1 MDTVESVLW
10 LKKNNLF
17 NKCVS
22 YSQQLKIV
30 FTQCLGVK
38 DEDILVIGDTGS
50 PGCLVAPI
58 FAGSCFLAARFLNL
72 NAKLVLQSPSLVS
85 EPDGEVSRAIE
96 RIRPG
101 SALVL
106 SLSGKIG
113 KISNVG
119 KPFKRFC
126 KERRLRYTSTPS
138 LGTLRTSMISILVN
152 SICLDY
158 SELHQLHSSVKKI
171 IDTGSVIHVRT
182 KAGTDLTISVNGST
196 AVSSDGFFRTEGYG
210 GNLPAGEVFIAPA
223 KRGVEGRVVIDCSS
237 RSVETTTIIKEP
249 ITLIIRNGEVAEIKG
264 GKEAKLL
271 EKSIQ
276 HGRETGKNDWGH
288 RMIGEFGIGLNPNAK
303 ICGSMIIDE
312 KVKGTAHIA
321 IGSNHS
327 FGGHIYASI
336 HLDQVFKNP
345 EITVDGRL
353 LRIQ

>member
-1 MDTVESVLW
+1 MDTLESLLW

-17 NKCVS
+17 NRCLS
-22 YSQQLKIV
+22 YSQQLKVI
-30 FTQCLGVK
+30 FTDCLGIK
-38 DEDILVIGDTGS
+38 DEDILVVGDTGTQDRQ
-50 PGCLVAPI
+50 VAPL

-72 NAKLVLQSPSLVS
+72 NAKLVFQDPNSNLVGN
-85 EPDGEVSRAIE
+85 DVMTAIE

-101 SALVL
+101 SALVM

-113 KISNVG
+113 KITEVE

-126 KERRLRYTSTPS
+126 RERRLRYTSTPS
-138 LGTLRTSMISILVN
+138 LGTLKTNMINTLVN

-158 SELHQLHSSVKKI
+158 RQLNAIHTELKSI
-171 IDTGSVIHVRT
+171 MDNGSVIHVKT
-182 KAGTDLTISVNGST
+182 KAGTDLTVNINGST
-196 AVSSDGFFRTEGYG
+196 SFSSDGYHRTEGHG

-223 KRGVEGRVVIDCSS
+223 KRGVNGKVVIDCSS
-237 RSVETTTIIKEP
+237 RSINTTSIIREP
-249 ITLIIRNGEVAEIKG
+249 ITLFISNGEIIEIKG
-264 GKEAKLL
+264 GKEALLL
-271 EKSIQ
+271 EQSIQ
-276 HGRETGKNDWGH
+276 QGGQTGKNDWGH

-321 IGSNHS
+321 IGSNHW
-327 FGGHIYASI
+327 FGGHIFSSI

-353 LRIQ
+353 LKI